1 MLTKVIILSFVKF
14 VVVDTM
20 HFIETDESEKF

>member
-1 MLTKVIILSFVKF
+1 MLTKVIILYFVKF
-14 VVVDTM
+14 VLVDTM